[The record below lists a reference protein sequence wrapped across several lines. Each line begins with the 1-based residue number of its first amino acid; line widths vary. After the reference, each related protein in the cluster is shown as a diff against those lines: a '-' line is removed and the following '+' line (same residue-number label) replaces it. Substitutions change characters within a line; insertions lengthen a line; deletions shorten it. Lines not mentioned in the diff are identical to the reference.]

1 MWLMIKM
8 VSFLIGMSEKK
19 ALSVQGSVYL
29 SFWVPAGV
37 DGKNHAHHSSS
48 ISPAHSK
55 TKFCAKNKKLLK
67 HLQLTMTIQITEKNA
82 INNNNNLAYV
92 L

>member
-55 TKFCAKNKKLLK
+55 TKFCAKNKKLLN
-67 HLQLTMTIQITEKNA
+67 IYN
-82 INNNNNLAYV
+82 
-92 L
+92 